1 MARAIAMTEANYS
14 SFLSKKRGLSAEST
28 CLLLKF
34 INLSTQQAV
43 ATFSHSPI
51 TSKVMLLQEKGRS
64 MRFDNDGWYPGAD
77 GSGAGQD
84 PNDRRTIDDTA
95 DADTTGPVWDQD
107 LIDSLRETR
116 GLHRQAISA

>member
-34 INLSTQQAV
+34 INLPKQQAV
-43 ATFSHSPI
+43 AKFSRSPI

>member
-34 INLSTQQAV
+34 INLPKQQAV
-43 ATFSHSPI
+43 AKFSRSPI

-64 MRFDNDGWYPGAD
+64 MRFDNDGFHLRDYQSQLTKPDWLEQRAVRAAK
-77 GSGAGQD
+77 S
-84 PNDRRTIDDTA
+84 
-95 DADTTGPVWDQD
+95 TTG
-107 LIDSLRETR
+107 I
-116 GLHRQAISA
+116 